1 MNSQIGSRV
10 AGPSSYCLL
19 GVLLSLSMP
28 QEEAS
33 DSSGIRGTLWWKKM
47 FVDVT
52 QRVGTTTLS
61 SSPFRLLL
69 LHSFSMLC
77 YSQLVEEVSALQ

>member
-1 MNSQIGSRV
+1 
-10 AGPSSYCLL
+10 
-19 GVLLSLSMP
+19 MP
-28 QEEAS
+28 QEAS
-33 DSSGIRGTLWWKKM
+33 HSSGIRGTLWWKKM

-52 QRVGTTTLS
+52 QRVGTTTTLS
-61 SSPFRLLL
+61 SSPLRLRLLL